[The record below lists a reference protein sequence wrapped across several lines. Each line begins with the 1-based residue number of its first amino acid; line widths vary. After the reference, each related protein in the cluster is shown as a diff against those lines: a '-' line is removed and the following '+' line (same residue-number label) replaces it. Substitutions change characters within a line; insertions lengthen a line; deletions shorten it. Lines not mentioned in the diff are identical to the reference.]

1 MTLHAQNEFSIPEET
16 ARVARAAYPKGN
28 LYMKMRDALG
38 TIYQD
43 ESFAQLFPQNG
54 RPVEAPWRLAFIT
67 VVQFIEELPDRQ
79 AAEAVRGRIDLKYAL
94 GLELTDP
101 GFDFTLL
108 TDFRARLIQG
118 EGEQVLLDAM
128 LTLFKERG
136 WLKERQK
143 QRTDSTHILAKIRA
157 INRLLCV
164 GEAMRFAL
172 NSLAVEAF
180 DWLLE
185 HSDEAWLHRYGHRM
199 EERRLPQSQAGRLAV
214 AETIGQ
220 DGWRLLTDL
229 FDEAAPAFLREIPAV
244 EILRQIWVQNYRY
257 DDGHLHWRE
266 PSDIPPATRFI
277 NSPYDQEAR
286 YGKKYSTRWTGYKV
300 HLTETCEADQPHLI
314 IHVATTPAPESDVS
328 MTEVIQADLQDAQM
342 LPGQHLL
349 DTGYVNADVLATSQQ
364 RFGIEVISP
373 THPDVKWQAHTDQ
386 GIDAS
391 QFVIDWQHKQ
401 ALCPQGKTSVS
412 WTPTVD
418 ARHHEVIKIRFSTK
432 DCQACPVLSLCTS
445 SKSRAPRRLLSVRPQ
460 HQYEAL
466 QAARKLQATKEFSK
480 HYALRSGIEAT
491 ISQGVR
497 AFGLRRSRYLGLAKT
512 HLQHVGIAAAI
523 NLVRV
528 VAWLDGDEL
537 APTRVSAFQRL
548 YAAA

>member
-1 MTLHAQNEFSIPEET
+1 MTLHSQQEFSIPEET
-16 ARVARAAYPKGN
+16 ARVAHAAYPKGN
-28 LYMKMRDALG
+28 VYMKMRDALG

-43 ESFAQLFPQNG
+43 QSFAHLFPQNG

-67 VVQFIEELPDRQ
+67 VVQFIEDLPDRQ

-101 GFDFTLL
+101 GFDFTILS
-108 TDFRARLIQG
+108 DFRARLVQG
-118 EGEQVLLDAM
+118 GGEQVLLDAM

-143 QRTDSTHILAKIRA
+143 QRTDSTHVLAKIRA

-172 NSLAVEAF
+172 NSLAVVAG

-185 HSDEAWLHRYGHRM
+185 HSDAAWLYRYGHRM
-199 EERRLPQSQAGRLAV
+199 EERRLPQSQTGRLEV

-220 DGWRLLTDL
+220 DGWRLLADV
-229 FDEAAPAFLREIPAV
+229 FDPAAPAFLREIPAV
-244 EILRQIWVQNYRY
+244 EILRQIWVQNYRC
-257 DDGHLHWRE
+257 DNGQLHWRE

-277 NSPYDQEAR
+277 NAPYDQEAR
-286 YGKKYSTRWTGYKV
+286 YGKKYSMRWTGYKV
-300 HLTETCEADQPHLI
+300 HLTETCEADQPHLL
-314 IHVATTPAPESDVS
+314 IHVATTPAPNSDVS
-328 MTEVIQADLQDAQM
+328 MTEIIQADLQEAQM
-342 LPGQHLL
+342 LPGQHFL
-349 DTGYVNADVLATSQQ
+349 DTGYVNADVLATSQE

-373 THPDVKWQAHTDQ
+373 THPDVKWQANTDQ

-391 QFVIDWQHKQ
+391 QFGIDWQHKQ
-401 ALCPQGKTSVS
+401 ATCPQGKTSVS

-418 ARHHEVIKIRFSTK
+418 SRHHEVIKIRFSTT

-460 HQYEAL
+460 PQYEAL

-480 HYALRSGIEAT
+480 QYALRSGIEAT